1 MKNKTQDELLEEISK
16 LKSEITTLKD
26 QVKSIPEIT
35 KGLSDLANKEHLF
48 RSLIKRFDCFFF
60 LSIFHLLAL
69 YQILSF
75 LFLSMIFY
83 VQNCRIKIKKPL

>member
-16 LKSEITTLKD
+16 LKSEITALKD

-48 RSLIKRFDCFFF
+48 RSLIKNINEALFEIDSNGIFRFISQQIEQIVGFT
-60 LSIFHLLAL
+60 LL
-69 YQILSF
+69 
-75 LFLSMIFY
+75 
-83 VQNCRIKIKKPL
+83 RK